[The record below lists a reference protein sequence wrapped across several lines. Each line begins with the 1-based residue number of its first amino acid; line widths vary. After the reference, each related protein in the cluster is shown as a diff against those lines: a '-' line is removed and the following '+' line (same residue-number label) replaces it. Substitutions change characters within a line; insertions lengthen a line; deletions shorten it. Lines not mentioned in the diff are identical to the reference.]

1 MKISIITACYNS
13 SLTILDAIESVN
25 NQSYADIEHIFI
37 DGVSDDNTL
46 EIIRLNSKGNHVL
59 LSEEDN
65 GLYDALN
72 KGISKA
78 SGEIIGFLHSD
89 DLFASFEI
97 IEDLVT
103 KIKTDNLDGIYG
115 DLQYVNKFNT
125 NKIIRFWKSCN
136 FKQAYLKQG
145 WMPAHP
151 TLFLNKKI
159 YHNYGVFNTN
169 FKISADYDFMLR
181 ILKDNGL
188 RFGYFPGLVTKMRV
202 GGASNRSLKNIIKK
216 TKEDYRAVRSNN
228 IGGWFT
234 VLLKNTSKFKQ
245 FISKNDL

>member
-1 MKISIITACYNS
+1 MVKKTKLKMKISIITACYNS

-25 NQSYADIEHIFI
+25 KQSYADIEHIFI

-46 EIIRLNSKGNHVL
+46 EIIRLNSKRNYVL

-89 DLFASFEI
+89 DLFASSEI

-103 KIKTDNLDGIYG
+103 KIKTNNLDGIYG
-115 DLQYVNKFNT
+115 DLQYVNKLNT

-136 FKQAYLKQG
+136 FK
-145 WMPAHP
+145 
-151 TLFLNKKI
+151 
-159 YHNYGVFNTN
+159 
-169 FKISADYDFMLR
+169 
-181 ILKDNGL
+181 
-188 RFGYFPGLVTKMRV
+188 
-202 GGASNRSLKNIIKK
+202 
-216 TKEDYRAVRSNN
+216 
-228 IGGWFT
+228 
-234 VLLKNTSKFKQ
+234 
-245 FISKNDL
+245 